1 METHKVYLEM
11 FNMCSIRLLC
21 KRQRD
26 IPILPMHA
34 ATVNHLRWLWP
45 VKFALEGTV
54 ASEVGIP
61 GLSHIPIG
69 RSRME

>member
-1 METHKVYLEM
+1 MY
-11 FNMCSIRLLC
+11 
-21 KRQRD
+21 
-26 IPILPMHA
+26 A
-34 ATVNHLRWLWP
+34 ATVTHRLWLWP
-45 VKFALEGTV
+45 VKFPLEGTV